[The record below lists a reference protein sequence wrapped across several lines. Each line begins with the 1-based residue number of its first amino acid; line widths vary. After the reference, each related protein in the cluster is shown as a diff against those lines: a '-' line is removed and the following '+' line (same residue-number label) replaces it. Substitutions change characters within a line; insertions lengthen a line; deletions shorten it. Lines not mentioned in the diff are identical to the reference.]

1 MKPVMNML
9 IILNVFLKYK
19 IIFKKMSFKKKKV
32 ANTFIEAD
40 ARLYCSAEFLI
51 NRWYDAMPMR
61 VYNSERLPEEKW
73 STLICIIF
81 FFLRPVMIQLFSA
94 EQVA

>member
-1 MKPVMNML
+1 MSYSLLRGLCVEARDEYANHSECL
-9 IILNVFLKYK
+9 FK
-19 IIFKKMSFKKKKV
+19 IQNNIKKELQEKKSSY
-32 ANTFIEAD
+32 TFIEAD

-51 NRWYDAMPMR
+51 NRWCDAMPMR

-81 FFLRPVMIQLFSA
+81 FCGL
-94 EQVA
+94 